1 MTLVEVKTTELIGPA
16 LDWAVAKA
24 DGHEP
29 IVTPFKNSIGNALYL
44 AEWAQREGIRWQ
56 PSTDWNQGG
65 PLIEK
70 YQIWLTGPYR
80 QRTEWKAGSGLATDW
95 DYRKSEFE
103 GPTPLIAA
111 MRCLVASKM
120 GDTVQVPEELLP

>member
-1 MTLVEVKTTELIGPA
+1 MTLVEVKTAELIGPA

-24 DGHEP
+24 DGQLDRFGVCAP
-29 IVTPFKNSIGNALYL
+29 AGFK
-44 AEWAQREGIRWQ
+44 

-65 PLIEK
+65 PLIEEH
-70 YQIWLTGPYR
+70 QIWLTGPYR
-80 QRTEWKAGSGLATDW
+80 HRTEWKAGSGLATDW

-111 MRCLVASKM
+111 MRCLVASKL
-120 GDTVQVPEELLP
+120 GDTVQVPKGLLP